1 MSNLGRTTIDAATV
15 GLARMKKTAMVSPMR
30 RRPMIVRPV
39 TRRRGARL
47 RDRVKPGT
55 MAPSTVHPRQV
66 LKAWLR
72 LASSFHRDG
81 LRRLRLAGEALAVA
95 ARRAG
100 VGRDFGSLRRGC
112 GALTGGS
119 AADRRGR
126 GERVGG
132 RAAALRS
139 ARRRTCVSSLASG
152 SFIQSG

>member
-15 GLARMKKTAMVSPMR
+15 GLARIKKTAMVSPMR
-30 RRPMIVRPV
+30 RRPMIVRPA

-100 VGRDFGSLRRGC
+100 LGRDFGSLRGC